1 MNEKMIRF
9 LKSIGI
15 ENFDD
20 FDIEF
25 EMINRDRF
33 DNSKWNMIIL
43 KNTPWDYQLLR
54 QFQDALQNINYPYM
68 LRFSYLNRP
77 DSDNVIALFNEW
89 YQTLYRLPLPIFIE
103 GDSEDHLFITYNNEK
118 EKEDFKIVLADF
130 KDFLSFLYI

>member
-1 MNEKMIRF
+1 MNDKMIRF

-77 DSDNVIALFNEW
+77 DSDNVISLFNEW

-103 GDSEDHLFITYNNEK
+103 GDNDGHLFITYNSEK
-118 EKEDFKIVLADF
+118 EKNDFKIVLEDF
-130 KDFLSFLYI
+130 KDFLSS